1 MAIGLEDIPRRLYKY
16 FAPDRVESL
25 DNGMLRYTPLC
36 AFNDPFEGRP
46 DVSDLTPPHDFLKA
60 LEVETSAQAKASY
73 DQLTNE
79 QKNKLSYATYVDLFS
94 GVLAAKRAEFVS
106 LYSAISV
113 DMKTKILSSMDTHVG
128 ALCLTEE
135 PTNIL
140 MWPHYAQNHEGF
152 VVEFDAHHDYF
163 HGQRSEQDEFH
174 RLRRVNYR
182 RQRPN
187 LDFNDINGIVLFLIK
202 SSDWAYEN
210 EWRLL
215 KPLADASRRIDA
227 NPYPIDLFTFPRGVV
242 KSVILG
248 ARSRPET
255 ASRIREILA
264 SHDDYAAVQIRRA
277 VADPKEFRL
286 SLQDESRSP

>member
-1 MAIGLEDIPRRLYKY
+1 MAIGREDVPQRLYKY
-16 FAPDRVESL
+16 FTPERLDSL

-46 DVSDLTPPHDFLKA
+46 DISELTPPHELSKA
-60 LEVETSAQAKASY
+60 LEAETMLQAKSSY
-73 DQLTNE
+73 DQFDDV
-79 QKNKLSYATYVDLFS
+79 QKSKLSYEVYSQLFS
-94 GVLAAKRAEFVS
+94 AMLEAKREELMSF
-106 LYSAISV
+106 YSNTSV
-113 DMKTKILSSMDTHVG
+113 EMKRRLLSSMDTLLG

-152 VVEFDAHHDYF
+152 VVEFDAHHEYF

-182 RQRPN
+182 RERPN
-187 LDFNDINGIVLFLIK
+187 LDFKDMNGIVLFLIK
-202 SSDWAYEN
+202 SNDWAYEN

-215 KPLADASRRIDA
+215 KPLVEASKRINAD
-227 NPYPIDLFTFPRGVV
+227 PYPIDLFSFPRSVV

-248 ARSRPET
+248 ARARPET
-255 ASRIREILA
+255 VDRVRAILA
-264 SHDDYAAVQIRRA
+264 SHDEYTNVRLKRA
-277 VADPKEFRL
+277 VADPTEFRL
-286 SLQDESRSP
+286 TLQELS